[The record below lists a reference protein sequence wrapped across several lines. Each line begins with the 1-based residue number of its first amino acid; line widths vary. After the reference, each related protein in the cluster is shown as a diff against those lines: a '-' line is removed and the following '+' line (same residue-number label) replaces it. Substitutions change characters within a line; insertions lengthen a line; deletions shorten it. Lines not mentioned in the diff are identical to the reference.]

1 MELMSIRKD
10 ENKYRERKNKNDHKF
25 EYYKHNENYPETDVN
40 KTSDI
45 LFHTMTAEKAVE
57 ALNSSSNG
65 LTEKEVLKRRAI
77 YGTNTLE
84 EGKRKTLI
92 AMFLDEFKNV
102 MIIVL
107 LLAAVISGFLKE
119 ITDAIIILAVVIIN
133 AVLGVA
139 QENKAEKA
147 LEALKKMS
155 SPYSKVKRD
164 SNVVLLKTEEIVP
177 GDIVLLEAG
186 DFVPAD
192 MRLIESA
199 NLKVE
204 ESALTGESVPVEK
217 FTQEIRDREIV
228 IGDRKNM
235 VFSGSS
241 ITYGRATG
249 LVTSTGMNTEVG
261 KIAGYI
267 TKSEPDETPLQKK
280 LSEIGK
286 YISIGVILIAIIIFI
301 TGMLRGREFLEMFL
315 TSVSLAVAAIPEG
328 LPAVVTIV
336 LAIGVQKMS
345 KRNAIIRKLPAVE
358 TLGSTDI
365 ICSDKTGT
373 LTQNKMTV
381 TEVYLDGELRFAHNT
396 SKHNKSF
403 NIFSQ
408 IMTLCNDSRVKQ
420 KNNGEIETIGDPTE
434 TALVSF
440 TMDKGIKKEEL
451 EQTLP
456 RINEVPFD
464 SERKLMT
471 TIHKNSIIHQN
482 SVDSKNDKVYRVLT
496 KGAPDM
502 LLSQCNRILI
512 NGEILSLSQSNL
524 EEIEKAN
531 SRMAA
536 RALRVLAMAYKDL
549 DNIPEDLSS
558 ENIEKDLIFV
568 GLTGMI
574 DPPREEVKRAVEV
587 CRQAGIRPIMITG
600 DHKDTALAIANELGI
615 MTDNSQALTGSE
627 LDKISGDLF
636 SEQVEKYSVY
646 ARVSPEHKVRIV
658 EAWKKKEKIVA
669 MTGDGVNDA
678 PALKTADIGV
688 GMGITGT
695 DVSKS
700 VSDMVLA
707 DDNFATIVTAVEEGR
722 RIYSNIRKAIQFL
735 LSANMGEVITLFFA
749 TMLNWTILFPIHI
762 LWINL
767 VTDTFPALALGV
779 EKAKKDIMVRKPKKS
794 NGSIFSGGLGIS
806 VLYQGILESLVTL
819 GVYYIGL
826 RLYTADVAITMAFA
840 TLGLIQLVHS
850 FNVRTGTDSAFSI
863 SFISNKYLIWA
874 FLLSAFLQIIVI
886 IVPYLNGIFRVRPL
900 NPNQWLIVALASLA
914 IIPLVEVAKF
924 IQKCIIS
931 PANNS

>member
-1 MELMSIRKD
+1 MSIRKD

-408 IMTLCNDSRVKQ
+408 IMTLC
-420 KNNGEIETIGDPTE
+420 
-434 TALVSF
+434 TATS
-440 TMDKGIKKEEL
+440 
-451 EQTLP
+451 P
-456 RINEVPFD
+456 RF
-464 SERKLMT
+464 KLTT
-471 TIHKNSIIHQN
+471 TI
-482 SVDSKNDKVYRVLT
+482 L
-496 KGAPDM
+496 P
-502 LLSQCNRILI
+502 
-512 NGEILSLSQSNL
+512 
-524 EEIEKAN
+524 
-531 SRMAA
+531 
-536 RALRVLAMAYKDL
+536 
-549 DNIPEDLSS
+549 
-558 ENIEKDLIFV
+558 
-568 GLTGMI
+568 
-574 DPPREEVKRAVEV
+574 
-587 CRQAGIRPIMITG
+587 
-600 DHKDTALAIANELGI
+600 
-615 MTDNSQALTGSE
+615 ALTCKCPKAFVIFKF
-627 LDKISGDLF
+627 LVF
-636 SEQVEKYSVY
+636 
-646 ARVSPEHKVRIV
+646 
-658 EAWKKKEKIVA
+658 
-669 MTGDGVNDA
+669 
-678 PALKTADIGV
+678 AL
-688 GMGITGT
+688 
-695 DVSKS
+695 
-700 VSDMVLA
+700 
-707 DDNFATIVTAVEEGR
+707 
-722 RIYSNIRKAIQFL
+722 
-735 LSANMGEVITLFFA
+735 
-749 TMLNWTILFPIHI
+749 
-762 LWINL
+762 
-767 VTDTFPALALGV
+767 
-779 EKAKKDIMVRKPKKS
+779 
-794 NGSIFSGGLGIS
+794 
-806 VLYQGILESLVTL
+806 
-819 GVYYIGL
+819 
-826 RLYTADVAITMAFA
+826 
-840 TLGLIQLVHS
+840 
-850 FNVRTGTDSAFSI
+850 
-863 SFISNKYLIWA
+863 
-874 FLLSAFLQIIVI
+874 
-886 IVPYLNGIFRVRPL
+886 
-900 NPNQWLIVALASLA
+900 
-914 IIPLVEVAKF
+914 
-924 IQKCIIS
+924 
-931 PANNS
+931 